1 MKRNWADVLKSFQ
14 EVGKSG
20 GVPNVPV
27 GISPE
32 QRRQLLD
39 IAKESGWECTVT
51 KSAATLLPKA
61 AKPGEDVDLELV
73 ITTGDI
79 DRDYE
84 VLDPSGCV
92 YEQFLKNPVVL
103 WAHDMVQLPVGKGV
117 YLRAVADGWALGVK
131 FVPADVDDFA
141 GKVAWYYANGYLH
154 DTSIRFRPLEAE
166 PKDFKVDGYYTRFTK
181 WELLEASAVTIGANP
196 FAGTGKSVKA
206 IADEWCAE
214 MDKKIESVSGDGLK
228 IGAELSRKNRERLQN
243 YAVSLRSVLDDIED
257 LLSRWDED
265 VYGDEPEGE
274 EDEPTRCEAPAED
287 DKPKAEGEGEEED
300 VSEDAPDA
308 STDEDE
314 SEEEPPPD
322 EDDEKSVGDDAL
334 FTLFGEGV
342 GVESLAGVNAVGA
355 DTPAHVGEERKTGA
369 AVGVTLDVLEQI
381 VRDELKYR
389 LGICD

>member
-32 QRRQLLD
+32 QRRKLLD

-92 YEQFLKNPVVL
+92 YGQFLKNPVVL

-166 PKDFKVDGYYTRFTK
+166 PKDFKVDGYYTLFTK

-214 MDKKIESVSGDGLK
+214 MDKKIESVAGDGLK
-228 IGAELSRKNRERLQN
+228 IGAELSRKNRERLRN
-243 YAVSLRSVLDDIED
+243 YAVSLRSVLEDIEE

-265 VYGDEPEGE
+265 VYGDEPEEDDE
-274 EDEPTRCEAPAED
+274 EQTRCEGPAED
-287 DKPKAEGEGEEED
+287 DKPKAEDEGDD
-300 VSEDAPDA
+300 VSGDAPDE
-308 STDEDE
+308 EDTE
-314 SEEEPPPD
+314 DEPPPD
-322 EDDEKSVGDDAL
+322 DDEKSVADETV
-334 FTLFGEGV
+334 FTIFATEGV
-342 GVESLAGVNAVGA
+342 GLESHVGIKSVGA
-355 DTPAHVGEERKTGA
+355 DTPAHTGEARKTGA
-369 AVGVTLDVLEQI
+369 AVDVTLEQLEQI
-381 VRDELKYR
+381 IRDEMKYR

>member
-1 MKRNWADVLKSFQ
+1 MERNWADVLKGF
-14 EVGKSG
+14 EETGKSG
-20 GVPNVPV
+20 GVPNIPV
-27 GISPE
+27 GLAPE

-39 IAKESGWECTVT
+39 IAKENGWECSVT
-51 KSAATLLPKA
+51 KSAAALVPKA

-79 DRDYE
+79 DRDFE

-117 YLRAVADGWALGVK
+117 YLRAVENGWALGVK
-131 FVPADVDDFA
+131 FVPADVDEFA

-166 PKDFKVDGYYTRFTK
+166 PKDFKVDGYYTRFTR

-206 IADEWCAE
+206 IADAWCAE
-214 MDKKIESVSGDGLK
+214 MDKRIEHVTDVGLK
-228 IGAELSRKNRERLQN
+228 IGAELSRKNRERLRG
-243 YAVSLRSVLDDIED
+243 YAVSLRSVLDDIEE

-274 EDEPTRCEAPAED
+274 DEEPTRCEAPADE
-287 DKPKAEGEGEEED
+287 DKPKGEDED
-300 VSEDAPDA
+300 VSEDAPPGPA
-308 STDEDE
+308 DEDE

-322 EDDEKSVGDDAL
+322 DDEKSVGDETV
-334 FTLFGEGV
+334 FTIFAEGV
-342 GVESLAGVNAVGA
+342 GIESHVGVKAVGA
-355 DTPAHVGEERKTGA
+355 DTPAKVGEERKTGA
-369 AVGVTLDVLEQI
+369 AVAVTLEQLEQI
-381 VRDELKYR
+381 IRDEMKYR